1 MNEERDTSIS
11 LIEYRL
17 DRFEA
22 SFANNFSLLTE
33 KLDTVITKMNDSE
46 IRQENLKTRLE
57 KLEESF
63 NKREEEINSLKL
75 EITNL
80 KVSFAEKLSW
90 GAGGGA
96 AISIVIKLLESLAK

>member
-1 MNEERDTSIS
+1 MSEEKDTSIN

-22 SFANNFSLLTE
+22 SLASNFSLLTE

-63 NKREEEINSLKL
+63 DKREEEINSLKL
-75 EITNL
+75 EITKL

-96 AISIVIKLLESLAK
+96 AISLLIKFLESVSK